1 MIMPTQFISKMNKT
15 EAGFHILM
23 MLSLVDGNIQSA
35 ESSVIINFLEEN
47 FNEAIDIIKEQAFI
61 RACPEE
67 ERLQH
72 FTETAEQFYAIASEK
87 DRNTFIAFA
96 MQVVM
101 ADKKMEKEENV
112 YINALFD
119 CWGID

>member
-1 MIMPTQFISKMNKT
+1 MPTQFISKMNKT

-72 FTETAEQFYAIASEK
+72 FTETAQQFYAIASEK

>member
-1 MIMPTQFISKMNKT
+1 MPTEFISKMNKT

-23 MLSLVDGNIQSA
+23 MLSLVDGSIQSS
-35 ESSVIINFLEEN
+35 ESSVILNFLEEN
-47 FNEAIDIIKEQAFI
+47 FNEPIEIIKEQAFI
-61 RACPEE
+61 RACPAE

-72 FTETAEQFYAIASEK
+72 FTESAQQLYAISSQE
-87 DRNTFIAFA
+87 DRDKFIAFA

-101 ADKKMEKEENV
+101 ADKKMENEENA

-119 CWGID
+119 CWGLD